1 MQQLNRHDLTNPAG
15 VPAEEPTFPVR
26 TPPGRT
32 ARGSRV
38 AAMVGLT
45 VLLAVV
51 FGTGLFAGW
60 VYGTRSTE
68 SLTGSPPTATSSPVT
83 IPGYSLDAA
92 REAVVE
98 KVRPAVVQIT
108 IASASG
114 GGLGSG
120 VILDSRGYIVTNN
133 HVVTGAQRIQVTL
146 FDGTSLSAQLVG
158 SDPLDDLAV
167 VKVTPAAK
175 LTAAALGNSSKL
187 RVGQEV
193 LAIGNPLGI
202 TQTVTSGIISALD
215 RAVSTIP
222 DAIQTDAAIN
232 PGNSG
237 GALVDLQGK
246 LVGIPTFSAIDPQ
259 FQTPANGVGFA
270 IPSNRVQLIA
280 PQLIETGKVTHTG
293 RAAMGVQL
301 TSVDAA
307 LAAQNNLPVASGAL
321 IVVVT
326 PGSPATT
333 AGLKAGDI
341 IVQIGTHPVAD
352 VAAYADALLT
362 MSPGQKIAVHVYR
375 GDQQLT
381 VNVTLGEAKA
391 Q

>member
-1 MQQLNRHDLTNPAG
+1 MQPLNRQDLTTQADMSS
-15 VPAEEPTFPVR
+15 EEPAFPLR
-26 TPPGRT
+26 TQPGRP
-32 ARGSRV
+32 ARGIRI
-38 AAMVGLT
+38 AAIVGLT
-45 VLLAVV
+45 MLLAVV

-60 VYGTRSTE
+60 VYGTRNAG
-68 SLTGSPPTATSSPVT
+68 SLPSAPLTATATPAT
-83 IPGYSLDAA
+83 IAGNSLDAM

-98 KVRPAVVQIT
+98 KVRPVVVQINIVT
-108 IASASG
+108 SSG
-114 GGLGSG
+114 EGLGSG

-133 HVVTGAQRIQVTL
+133 HVVTGAQRIQVML
-146 FDGTSLSAQLVG
+146 YDGTSLPAQLVG
-158 SDPLDDLAV
+158 TDPLDDLAV
-167 VKVTPAAK
+167 VKIATTTK
-175 LTAAALGNSSKL
+175 LTAATLGDSSKL

-270 IPSNRVQLIA
+270 IPSNRVQLIT

-293 RAAMGVQL
+293 RAALRIQM
-301 TSVDAA
+301 TNVDAE
-307 LAAQNNLPVASGAL
+307 LAAQNHLAVASGVL
-321 IVVVT
+321 IVQLV
-326 PGSPATT
+326 PKGAAAE

-341 IVQIGTHPVAD
+341 IVQIGKQTVTD
-352 VAAYADALLT
+352 VASLVDALLT
-362 MSPGQKIAVHVYR
+362 MNPGEVVPVRVFR
-375 GDQQLT
+375 GNQQLT
-381 VNVTLGEAKA
+381 LNVALGEV
-391 Q
+391 QVQ

>member
-1 MQQLNRHDLTNPAG
+1 MQQLNGHDLATQAG
-15 VPAEEPTFPVR
+15 APFEESKFPER
-26 TPPGRT
+26 TPLNRP
-32 ARGSRV
+32 ARGIRI
-38 AAMVGLT
+38 AAIVGLT
-45 VLLAVV
+45 VLLAAV

-60 VYGTRSTE
+60 VFGTLNTGRLATATPTASSSTTTTE
-68 SLTGSPPTATSSPVT
+68 S
-83 IPGYSLDAA
+83 SLDVA
-92 REAVVE
+92 REAAIE
-98 KVRPAVVQIT
+98 KVRPAVVT
-108 IASASG
+108 INIVTSRG
-114 GGLGSG
+114 EGLGSG

-146 FDGTSLSAQLVG
+146 FDGTLLSAQLVG
-158 SDPLDDLAV
+158 ADPLDDLAV
-167 VKVTPAAK
+167 IKLTPTTK
-175 LTAAALGNSSKL
+175 LTAATLGDSSKL

-202 TQTVTSGIISALD
+202 TQTVTSGIVSALD
-215 RAVSTIP
+215 RTVSSIP

-246 LVGIPTFSAIDPQ
+246 VVGIPTLSAIDPQ

-270 IPSNRVQLIA
+270 IPSNRVQLIV

-293 RAAMGVQL
+293 RAAMGVQV

-307 LAAQNNLPVASGAL
+307 LAAQNNLPVTSGVL
-321 IVVVT
+321 IVGVST
-326 PGSPATT
+326 GGPAAT
-333 AGLKAGDI
+333 AGLKTGDI
-341 IVQIGTHPVAD
+341 IVQIGAHPVTD

-362 MSPGQKIAVHVYR
+362 MSPGQKVAIHIYR
-375 GDQQLT
+375 GYQKLT
-381 VNVTLGEAKA
+381 LNVTLGEART

>member
-1 MQQLNRHDLTNPAG
+1 MQQLNRHDLTTQTG
-15 VPAEEPTFPVR
+15 VPSEKPTSRVR
-26 TPPGRT
+26 TQPGRP
-32 ARGSRV
+32 ARGIRI
-38 AAMVGLT
+38 AAIVGLT

-60 VYGTRSTE
+60 VYGTRN
-68 SLTGSPPTATSSPVT
+68 TGSLPGSTPTTTSSPGT
-83 IPGYSLDAA
+83 IPGNSLDAV

-98 KVRPAVVQIT
+98 KVRPAVVQINIVT
-108 IASASG
+108 SRG
-114 GGLGSG
+114 EGLGSG

-146 FDGTSLSAQLVG
+146 FDGTSLAAQLVG
-158 SDPLDDLAV
+158 TDSLDDLAV
-167 VKVTPAAK
+167 VKVAPTTK
-175 LTAAALGNSSKL
+175 LTAATLGDSSKL

-215 RAVSTIP
+215 RAVSSIP

-246 LVGIPTFSAIDPQ
+246 LVGIPTLSAIDPQ

-293 RAAMGVQL
+293 RAAMGVQV
-301 TSVDAA
+301 TSVDSA
-307 LAAQNNLPVASGAL
+307 LAAQNNLPVASGVL
-321 IVVVT
+321 IVSVSS
-326 PGSPATT
+326 GSPAAI

-341 IVQIGTHPVAD
+341 IVQIGTHPVTD

-362 MSPGQKIAVHVYR
+362 TSPGQKIAVHVYR
-375 GDQQLT
+375 GNQQLT
-381 VNVTLGEAKA
+381 VNVTPGEAKA

>member
-1 MQQLNRHDLTNPAG
+1 MK
-15 VPAEEPTFPVR
+15 
-26 TPPGRT
+26 
-32 ARGSRV
+32 RGIRIS
-38 AAMVGLT
+38 AIVGLT
-45 VLLAVV
+45 VILALV
-51 FGTGLFAGW
+51 FSTGLFAGW
-60 VYGTRSTE
+60 VYGTRN
-68 SLTGSPPTATSSPVT
+68 TGSSPTATSSPVT
-83 IPGYSLDAA
+83 IPGSSLDAA
-92 REAVVE
+92 REAAVE
-98 KVRPAVVQIT
+98 KVRPAVVQINT
-108 IASASG
+108 ITSSG
-114 GGLGSG
+114 AGLGSG

-167 VKVTPAAK
+167 IKVSPASK
-175 LTAAALGNSSKL
+175 LIVIPLGDSSKL

-215 RAVSTIP
+215 RAVSSIP

-246 LVGIPTFSAIDPQ
+246 LVGIPTLSAIDPQ

-293 RAAMGVQL
+293 RAAMGVQV

-307 LAAQNNLPVASGAL
+307 LSAQNNLPVTSGAL
-321 IVVVT
+321 IVRVS
-326 PGSPATT
+326 PGSPAAT

-341 IVQIGTHPVAD
+341 IVQIETHPVAD
-352 VAAYADALLT
+352 VAAYANTLLT
-362 MSPGQKIAVHVYR
+362 MSPGQTIAVHIYR
-375 GDQQLT
+375 GNQQLT
-381 VNVTLGEAKA
+381 INVTLGEA
-391 Q
+391 QSQ

>member
-1 MQQLNRHDLTNPAG
+1 M
-15 VPAEEPTFPVR
+15 
-26 TPPGRT
+26 
-32 ARGSRV
+32 
-38 AAMVGLT
+38 
-45 VLLAVV
+45 LLAVV

-60 VYGTRSTE
+60 VYGTRNAG
-68 SLTGSPPTATSSPVT
+68 SLPSAPLTATAAPAT
-83 IPGYSLDAA
+83 IAGNSLDAM

-98 KVRPAVVQIT
+98 KVRPVVVQINIVT
-108 IASASG
+108 SSG
-114 GGLGSG
+114 EGLGSG

-146 FDGTSLSAQLVG
+146 YDGTSLPAQLIG
-158 SDPLDDLAV
+158 TDPLDDLAV
-167 VKVTPAAK
+167 VKIATTTK
-175 LTAAALGNSSKL
+175 LTAATLGDSSKL

-293 RAAMGVQL
+293 RAALRIQM
-301 TSVDAA
+301 TNVDAE
-307 LAAQNNLPVASGAL
+307 LAAQNHLAVASGVL
-321 IVVVT
+321 IVQLV
-326 PGSPATT
+326 PKGAAAE

-341 IVQIGTHPVAD
+341 IVQIGKQTVTD
-352 VAAYADALLT
+352 VASLVDALLT
-362 MSPGQKIAVHVYR
+362 MNPGEVVPVRVFR
-375 GDQQLT
+375 GNQQLT
-381 VNVTLGEAKA
+381 LNVALGEV
-391 Q
+391 QV

>member
-1 MQQLNRHDLTNPAG
+1 MQQLNRHDLTTQTG
-15 VPAEEPTFPVR
+15 VPSEEPTSRVR
-26 TPPGRT
+26 TQPGRP
-32 ARGSRV
+32 ARGIRI
-38 AAMVGLT
+38 AAIVGLT

-60 VYGTRSTE
+60 VYGTRN
-68 SLTGSPPTATSSPVT
+68 TGSLPGSTPTTTSSPGT
-83 IPGYSLDAA
+83 IPGNSLDAV

-98 KVRPAVVQIT
+98 KVRPAVVQINIVT
-108 IASASG
+108 SRG
-114 GGLGSG
+114 EGLGSG

-146 FDGTSLSAQLVG
+146 FDGTSLAAQLVG
-158 SDPLDDLAV
+158 TDSLDDLAV
-167 VKVTPAAK
+167 VKVAPTTK
-175 LTAAALGNSSKL
+175 LTAATLGDSSKL

-215 RAVSTIP
+215 RAVSSIP

-246 LVGIPTFSAIDPQ
+246 LVGIPTLSAIDPQ

-293 RAAMGVQL
+293 RAAMGVQV
-301 TSVDAA
+301 TSVDSA
-307 LAAQNNLPVASGAL
+307 LAAQNNLPVASGVL
-321 IVVVT
+321 IVSVSS
-326 PGSPATT
+326 GSPAAI

-341 IVQIGTHPVAD
+341 IVQIGTHPVTD

-362 MSPGQKIAVHVYR
+362 TSPGQKIAVHVYR
-375 GDQQLT
+375 GNQQLT
-381 VNVTLGEAKA
+381 VNVTPGEAKA